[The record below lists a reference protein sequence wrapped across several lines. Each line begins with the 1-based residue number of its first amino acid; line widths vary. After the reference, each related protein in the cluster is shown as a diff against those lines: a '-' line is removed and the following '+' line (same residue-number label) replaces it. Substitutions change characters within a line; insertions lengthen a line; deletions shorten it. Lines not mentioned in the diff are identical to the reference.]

1 MNVLRCQIIKLEI
14 VKEEDEVKMFSN
26 DLFGIW
32 YLKKGQKKRNE
43 NWRNTS
49 KYYLSIDLLGSVGIQ
64 HGMGYRLSVPFLL
77 SYLPG

>member
-1 MNVLRCQIIKLEI
+1 MNVLRCQVIKLEI
-14 VKEEDEVKMFSN
+14 VKEEDKVKMFSN

-64 HGMGYRLSVPFLL
+64 HGVEYRFSVPFLL
-77 SYLPG
+77 SYLPA